1 MKKGLLLLGALAL
14 ASLLVGL
21 NGCILQTTE
30 ITIVVSDLV
39 CTSFEEDHN
48 SENYT
53 DETVTV
59 HTLFDDLDGILADN
73 RLTKDDIESVSVDGV
88 YYQVVT
94 GPTPPPAPAT
104 EWTVSGSIWIEVN
117 GGGPVLIA
125 TYQPVELTGPMTDPV
140 QIDTDDA
147 GLAEL
152 NAALEAYRTGSYP
165 TIVFTAD
172 REAGGISPTPTPE
185 SPFTM
190 TWNGCLSMSVDFTEE
205 YDIYDMF
212 PGE

>member
-14 ASLLVGL
+14 VSLLVGL

-30 ITIVVSDLV
+30 ITIVISDFV
-39 CTSFEEDHN
+39 CTGFEENHD

-59 HTLFDDLDGILADN
+59 DDSFFADLDEILDDN
-73 RLTKDDIESVSVDGV
+73 GVSKDNVEDVSVLGA
-88 YYQVVT
+88 YYKVVT
-94 GPTPPPAPAT
+94 GPTNPP
-104 EWTVSGSIWIEVN
+104 WTVSGRIWIEVN
-117 GGGPVLIA
+117 GGGPVLLA
-125 TYQPVELTGPMTDPV
+125 TYPSVVLTGPMIDPV
-140 QIDTDDA
+140 EIETEEA

-152 NAALEAYRTGSYP
+152 NVALNAYLAAADTGSYP

-172 REAGGISPTPTPE
+172 REEGDISPTPTPG

-190 TWNGCLSMSVDFTEE
+190 TWNGCLSMRVDFTEE